1 MESKLDK
8 GFPLLTSVPK
18 IQITSYLIL
27 KSSLILHLPQRLPC
41 QRTWINDSSHLL
53 IPALNSLFTR
63 KGQNHN
69 SPSERTITQED
80 LWLDSASP
88 SPSASDLM
96 LGGRPIG
103 AGVRN
108 NRSPRKEHFKKE
120 GFGDVSSLK
129 CSREVYKVRGWDTTL
144 RFNGHKF
151 KVRFKFHQWH
161 FHVMMWVENL
171 HIRSQQEVRNWQ
183 FYVKVSLTQEFSR
196 LLNLP

>member
-27 KSSLILHLPQRLPC
+27 KSSLILHHPQRLPC
-41 QRTWINDSSHLL
+41 QMTRINEPSHLWIL
-53 IPALNSLFTR
+53 ALNSLFTLP
-63 KGQNHN
+63 GWQNHN
-69 SPSERTITQED
+69 SGGPVNG
-80 LWLDSASP
+80 SP
-88 SPSASDLM
+88 SPPASDMM
-96 LGGRPIG
+96 LGGRLIG

-108 NRSPRKEHFKKE
+108 NRSPRKENFKNE
-120 GFGDVSSLK
+120 GFSNVSSLK
-129 CSREVYKVRGWDTTL
+129 CSREVYKVRWWNMTI

-151 KVRFKFHQWH
+151 KIRFKFHQWH
-161 FHVMMWVENL
+161 FHAMMWVENL

-183 FYVKVSLTQEFSR
+183 FYLKVSMTQEFSR